1 MENYIVRIYRR
12 DCSNP
17 EKVTGMLES
26 VEQETR
32 QPFHS
37 IGALR
42 SLLSA
47 APAPDL
53 HESRPPGDA
62 EISKNISATH
72 VR

>member
-42 SLLSA
+42 SLLSVN
-47 APAPDL
+47 PAPDL
-53 HESRPPGDA
+53 HETRAPGDA
-62 EISKNISATH
+62 EIPKKIPATLI
-72 VR
+72 R